1 MATIISSQPTISPA
15 DALWALYQSQ
25 TKQVRKAFRSR
36 IMAEEGLTS
45 SKASAM
51 RAFERHI
58 PTQERKKACELV
70 EAIRKGV
77 NDVNNAVV
85 KQTHVGRK
93 AEDFLTELESN

>member
-1 MATIISSQPTISPA
+1 
-15 DALWALYQSQ
+15 
-25 TKQVRKAFRSR
+25 
-36 IMAEEGLTS
+36 MAEEGLTS